1 MQIEIITTPNEALKE
16 NGFGT
21 RLVCNSVLSAIQA
34 MGHNARLS
42 VCPTKSELDDVVK
55 RKPDLVMLAVKYV
68 PVADGDDI
76 WLSDYFADN
85 EINFTGSSKE
95 VLEFDSNK
103 VLAKTH
109 LANKGI
115 KTANYFI
122 ANPGQFKNE
131 NELPFPFPLFL
142 KPLDAANGNGI
153 DDLSFVTDF
162 AQYQSK
168 ITSLYET
175 FQQPV
180 LVEEYLDG
188 REFTVAVIKTRDET
202 LIVSAIEVIPPASSN
217 GLRIL
222 GAQAKKDDTEELI
235 KIVDEDVKARVITL
249 ATDAFNSLGVR
260 DFGRIDI
267 KTNNH
272 GDCFFMEANLVPGM
286 TFGSSYF
293 PQACEI
299 THQFAYHKVI
309 ELLLDGGLARTSLN
323 VSLQESPDKNPDDA
337 VVAGIQ

>member
-1 MQIEIITTPNEALKE
+1 MRIEIITTPNESLKE
-16 NGFGT
+16 SGFGT
-21 RLVCNSVLSAIQA
+21 HMACRSVLSAIEG
-34 MGHNARLS
+34 MGHDARLS
-42 VCPTKSELDDVVK
+42 VCRTKSDLDDVVE

-68 PVADGDDI
+68 PVAHGDDI
-76 WLSDYFADN
+76 WLSDYFAAN
-85 EINFTGSSKE
+85 KINYTGSSKA

-109 LANKGI
+109 LANIGI
-115 KTANYFI
+115 KTANFFI
-122 ANPGQFKNE
+122 AIPGEFENE
-131 NELPFPFPLFL
+131 SELPFPFPLFL

-168 ITSLYET
+168 IASLYET
-175 FQQPV
+175 FNQPV

-188 REFTVAVIKTRDET
+188 REFTVAVFKTLNET
-202 LIVSAIEVIPPASSN
+202 LIVSAVEVIPPTSTN

-222 GAQAKKDDTEELI
+222 GAQAKKDDSEELI
-235 KIVDEDVKARVITL
+235 KIIDEDVKSRVIAL
-249 ATDAFNSLGVR
+249 ASDAFHYLGVR

-299 THQFAYHKVI
+299 AHRFNYHKVI
-309 ELLLDGGLARTSLN
+309 ELLLAGGLARALLSA
-323 VSLQESPDKNPDDA
+323 SSQQSPVQNPDNA
-337 VVAGIQ
+337 AATGIQ